1 MSETMKSLLD
11 AISLKLYATTT
22 SMLYLIIPYDSA
34 ILFDNLPPTMLP
46 VCSAMICSTLT
57 EEIVWFSE
65 EWTVY
70 IFGLV
75 SAWTRVL
82 YPAEAGLIVVYRT
95 TWQSVD
101 VPGDTQEIPSEAV
114 GNSLEMRS
122 VHLVELTLT
131 VRYYGIKGTE
141 DVILRDV

>member
-65 EWTVY
+65 E
-70 IFGLV
+70 
-75 SAWTRVL
+75 
-82 YPAEAGLIVVYRT
+82 
-95 TWQSVD
+95 
-101 VPGDTQEIPSEAV
+101 
-114 GNSLEMRS
+114 
-122 VHLVELTLT
+122 
-131 VRYYGIKGTE
+131 
-141 DVILRDV
+141 

>member
-1 MSETMKSLLD
+1 M
-11 AISLKLYATTT
+11 
-22 SMLYLIIPYDSA
+22 
-34 ILFDNLPPTMLP
+34 
-46 VCSAMICSTLT
+46 
-57 EEIVWFSE
+57 
-65 EWTVY
+65 
-70 IFGLV
+70 
-75 SAWTRVL
+75 L